1 MDNSDNP
8 DNLRLSPENIELLSE
23 IGLLLRDDL
32 GIVVSMLLAYGVYFV
47 ICGLALY
54 SILCVPHPLP
64 SPHLSKDSSHRN
76 SSVFPSQRPPPK
88 IPPNLASLLRTLH
101 HIHRHISLCRRPD
114 VYRLFAPTEGADR
127 PFQRFFGG
135 SHGRVS

>member
-32 GIVVSMLLAYGVYFV
+32 GIVVSMLLAYGSCPFV
-47 ICGLALY
+47 L
-54 SILCVPHPLP
+54 
-64 SPHLSKDSSHRN
+64 
-76 SSVFPSQRPPPK
+76 F
-88 IPPNLASLLRTLH
+88 LLRGETYDTRSVARVLTVTSYFNRRLLCYMRACTLLHPEPAQKVPQNLVSPLRTPH

-114 VYRLFAPTEGADR
+114 VYRLFAPAEGADR
-127 PFQRFFGG
+127 PI
-135 SHGRVS
+135 